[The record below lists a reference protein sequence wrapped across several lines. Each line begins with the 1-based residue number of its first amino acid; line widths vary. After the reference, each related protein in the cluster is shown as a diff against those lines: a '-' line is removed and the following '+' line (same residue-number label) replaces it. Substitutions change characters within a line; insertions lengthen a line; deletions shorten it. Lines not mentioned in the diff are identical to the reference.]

1 MHALEATYAL
11 QISKLTGG
19 VELGGD
25 QNVHQWRVADTC
37 SLRIIW
43 EIQGEITIVNKT
55 ELPKMLEPIMLRQE
69 AKGVEILGEMLPP
82 SPTSIRK
89 VSYSWR
95 K

>member
-11 QISKLTGG
+11 QISKLTSG

-43 EIQGEITIVNKT
+43 EIQGEITIVNET
-55 ELPKMLEPIMLRQE
+55 ELPEVSKPIVLRQE
-69 AKGVEILGEMLPP
+69 AERVEILGENVATQADVHQESL
-82 SPTSIRK
+82 
-89 VSYSWR
+89 VQLA
-95 K
+95 